1 MESWICRFKDA
12 QQCKCP
18 GGPDGPRLMVYCS
31 LGYGNP
37 NAKKKKNVT
46 SSCFTWD
53 VKTDRSQQLG
63 EAMYFI
69 DMLFQ
74 TQLIG

>member
-1 MESWICRFKDA
+1 MGSWSIAALAMEI
-12 QQCKCP
+12 
-18 GGPDGPRLMVYCS
+18 LMQ
-31 LGYGNP
+31 
-37 NAKKKKNVT
+37 KKKKNVT

>member
-1 MESWICRFKDA
+1 MGLGSWSIAALAMEI
-12 QQCKCP
+12 
-18 GGPDGPRLMVYCS
+18 LMQ
-31 LGYGNP
+31 
-37 NAKKKKNVT
+37 KKKKNVT

>member
-1 MESWICRFKDA
+1 MGLGSWPIAALVMEI
-12 QQCKCP
+12 
-18 GGPDGPRLMVYCS
+18 LMQ
-31 LGYGNP
+31 
-37 NAKKKKNVT
+37 KKKNVT

-53 VKTDRSQQLG
+53 VKTDRSQLG